1 MIVVKNLV
9 SKEMSL
15 FLAEYIRVYKNAI
28 TYMFQSKFITEELK
42 DLGTY
47 KDRQA
52 LGTFSQYSNRA
63 IETLAKVLKPKM
75 EKELNKSLVES
86 FTYLRAYKTGDELLK
101 HKDVGACEIACTIHL
116 GKDAW
121 DIYVEDKKVALDIG
135 DGLIYNGVEEL
146 HWRNKFEGEECIQIM
161 IFYLDA
167 SRKDIDKQKYD
178 GRPCIGLPSYF
189 NNREPIEG
197 DY

>member
-75 EKELNKSLVES
+75 EKELN
-86 FTYLRAYKTGDELLK
+86 
-101 HKDVGACEIACTIHL
+101 
-116 GKDAW
+116 
-121 DIYVEDKKVALDIG
+121 
-135 DGLIYNGVEEL
+135 
-146 HWRNKFEGEECIQIM
+146 
-161 IFYLDA
+161 
-167 SRKDIDKQKYD
+167 
-178 GRPCIGLPSYF
+178 
-189 NNREPIEG
+189 
-197 DY
+197 